1 MPIPTIPSIRTV
13 WALTTGEAGKVSQAE
28 GLAEALGWP
37 FESIVVRLRRP
48 WLWSPAHRQP
58 PGLLC
63 CGLEEKLPQPWPG
76 LLISCG
82 RRSVP
87 VAAAVRCAAGG
98 RTFAVHIQNP
108 RTPLPC
114 FDLIVPLEHD
124 VLAGP
129 NVVATQTALHRVT
142 PVKLAAAG
150 AEWQE
155 RLGNLN
161 VAVLLGGRSRSY
173 RFTRQ
178 TLHELAGG
186 LADLDGDIAITPS
199 RRTEAGVVDALR
211 ARLPQAWFWDGTGP
225 NPYLGML
232 ALARHIVVTEDSV
245 SMISEA
251 ISTGKPVYVAEMAG
265 GGRRLG
271 RFHTSLREG
280 GIVRPFDGRLAR
292 WRYEPVNETPRIAA
306 EVRRRM
312 GAAPAPW
319 TLPRGMPLSQGP
331 GWSATVPANS
341 CVRRFPG
348 EETSQ

>member
-1 MPIPTIPSIRTV
+1 MPVPINPSVRTV

-28 GLAEALGWP
+28 GLAEALGCP
-37 FESIVVRLRRP
+37 FESIVVQLRRP
-48 WLWSPAHRQP
+48 WSWSPAHRQL

-63 CGLEEKLPQPWPG
+63 CGLEEKLPQPWPD
-76 LLISCG
+76 LLLSCG

-87 VAAAVRCAAGG
+87 VAAAVRRAAGG

-124 VLAGP
+124 GLAGP
-129 NVVATQTALHRVT
+129 NVVATQAALHRIT
-142 PVKLAAAG
+142 PEKLAAA
-150 AEWQE
+150 AEEWQG

-178 TLHELAGG
+178 TLDELARG
-186 LADLDGDIAITPS
+186 LTTLDGEIAVTAS
-199 RRTEAGVVDALR
+199 RRTDSGVVDVLK
-211 ARLPQAWFWDGTGP
+211 ARLPRAGCWDGTGP

-251 ISTGKPVYVAEMAG
+251 ISIGKPVYVAKMAG
-265 GGRRLG
+265 GSRRLTQ
-271 RFHTSLREG
+271 FHASLMED
-280 GIVRPFDGRLAR
+280 GIVRPFDGRLAQ

-312 GAAPAPW
+312 EAAPAP
-319 TLPRGMPLSQGP
+319 
-331 GWSATVPANS
+331 
-341 CVRRFPG
+341 
-348 EETSQ
+348 

>member
-1 MPIPTIPSIRTV
+1 M
-13 WALTTGEAGKVSQAE
+13 TTGEAGKVSQAE

-48 WLWSPAHRQP
+48 WSWSAAYRQP

-63 CGLEEKLPQPWPG
+63 CGLEEKLPQLWPD

-87 VAAAVRCAAGG
+87 VAAAVKRAAGG

-124 VLAGP
+124 GLAGP
-129 NVVATQTALHRVT
+129 NVVVSRAALHRIT
-142 PVKLAAAG
+142 PEKLAAA
-150 AEWQE
+150 AEEWRG

-173 RFTRQ
+173 RFTRE
-178 TLHELAGG
+178 TIDKLASG
-186 LADLDGDIAITPS
+186 LACLDGQIAITPS
-199 RRTEAGVVDALR
+199 RRTDPGVVDALK
-211 ARLPQAWFWDGTGP
+211 ARLPRAWFWDGASR

-232 ALARHIVVTEDSV
+232 ALARHVVVTEDSV

-251 ISTGKPVYVAEMAG
+251 ISTGKPVYVAKMAG
-265 GGRRLG
+265 GSRRLAQ
-271 RFHTSLREG
+271 FHASLVES
-280 GIVRPFDGRLAR
+280 GIVRPFNGRLAQ

-312 GAAPAPW
+312 EAAPAAL
-319 TLPRGMPLSQGP
+319 TG
-331 GWSATVPANS
+331 
-341 CVRRFPG
+341 C
-348 EETSQ
+348 

>member
-1 MPIPTIPSIRTV
+1 M
-13 WALTTGEAGKVSQAE
+13 TTGEAGKVSQAE

-37 FESIVVRLRRP
+37 FESMVVGLRRP
-48 WLWSPAHRQP
+48 WSWSPAHRQP
-58 PGLLC
+58 PGLLRF
-63 CGLEEKLPQPWPG
+63 GVEESLPQLWPD

-87 VAAAVRCAAGG
+87 VAAAVRRAAGG
-98 RTFAVHIQNP
+98 QTFAVHIQNP

-124 VLAGP
+124 GLAGP
-129 NVVATQTALHRVT
+129 NVVATRAALHRIT
-142 PVKLAAAG
+142 AEKLAAA
-150 AEWQE
+150 AEEWRG

-178 TLHELAGG
+178 TLDELARG
-186 LADLDGDIAITPS
+186 LTDVAGDIAITPS
-199 RRTEAGVVDALR
+199 RRTDPGVVDALK
-211 ARLPQAWFWDGTGP
+211 ARVPQAWFWDGTGP
-225 NPYLGML
+225 NPYLGIL

-265 GGRRLG
+265 GSRRLA
-271 RFHTSLREG
+271 RFHASLKEG
-280 GIVRPFDGRLAR
+280 GIVRPFDGRLAQ
-292 WRYEPVNETPRIAA
+292 WLYEPVNETPRIAA

-319 TLPRGMPLSQGP
+319 TLHQGMPLSQGS
-331 GWSATVPANS
+331 GRSATVPPTL
-341 CVRRFPG
+341 VRRFPG